1 MSIATKKGDFG
12 KTYLFSG
19 ERVEKDDLRVE
30 AYGTGDELISHLA
43 ELKFYAKDFKD
54 FIEEVQKI
62 IFKIN
67 ANLASTKLMENY
79 FVSEEDMDFLDKMLA
94 DFEME
99 FGKLKSFII
108 PSETL
113 AAAKC
118 DVCRTVCR
126 RFERRVVALS
136 KDIKID
142 KNILKF
148 INRLS
153 DCLFMLARV
162 VGKREG
168 GYVDE
173 FKKSNT

>member
-1 MSIATKKGDFG
+1 MSIATKKGDSG
-12 KTYLFSG
+12 KTCLFTG

-43 ELKFYAKDFKD
+43 ELKFYARDFKD
-54 FIEEVQKI
+54 ILERIQKI

-67 ANLASTKLMENY
+67 AYLASTKPIGDY
-79 FVSEEDMDFLDKMLA
+79 FVSEDD
-94 DFEME
+94 ME
-99 FGKLKSFII
+99 FLERMLENFEKEFVKLKNFII

-113 AAAKC
+113 TAAKC
-118 DVCRTVCR
+118 DVCRAVCR

-136 KDIKID
+136 KDIEID

-153 DCLFMLARV
+153 DCLFMMARV
-162 VGKREG
+162 IGKREG
-168 GYVDE
+168 GNIDE
-173 FKKSNT
+173 FKKSDS